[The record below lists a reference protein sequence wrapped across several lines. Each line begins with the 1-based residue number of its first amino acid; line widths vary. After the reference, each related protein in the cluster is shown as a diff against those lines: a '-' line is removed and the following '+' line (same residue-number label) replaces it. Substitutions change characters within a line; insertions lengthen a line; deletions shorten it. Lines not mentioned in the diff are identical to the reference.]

1 MSAGFSEMRKVN
13 HTLLVLRRFAAIT
26 LMLAVSAMASATDGP
41 APDFSLPD
49 KSGTTLSL
57 SAFSGQVVLLNFWAS
72 WCGPCREEMPL
83 LDALQQRYES
93 LGFTMLGINVEEDS
107 SAADR
112 FLQST
117 PVSFPILYDREN
129 SVSKL
134 YDVIAMP
141 STVLIGRDGRV
152 RYVHHGYEPGYEN
165 DYQNQIRELVKE

>member
-1 MSAGFSEMRKVN
+1 VRQRIVSISQY
-13 HTLLVLRRFAAIT
+13 
-26 LMLAVSAMASATDGP
+26 LAVAAWLLAGSATLAADSP

-49 KSGTTLSL
+49 KAGSSVSL
-57 SAFSGQVVLLNFWAS
+57 DDFDGQVVLLNFWAS

-83 LDALQQRYES
+83 LVELHQRYEA

-107 SAADR
+107 AAADA
-112 FLQST
+112 FLRSV

-152 RYVHHGYEPGYEN
+152 RYIHHGYEPGYEN
-165 DYQNQIRELVKE
+165 DYQDQIRELVRE